1 MENFFFRCHPK
12 IVYGKQKVLR
22 CRDLGDE
29 KNRNKQMKKTSKER
43 LSPTKEKRE
52 KQTLGK
58 KERREGRKGE
68 KAKLSYVFKR

>member
-29 KNRNKQMKKTSKER
+29 KNRNKQMKKTNKQR
-43 LSPTKEKRE
+43 LSPKKEKRE
-52 KQTLGK
+52 KQH
-58 KERREGRKGE
+58 
-68 KAKLSYVFKR
+68 